1 MHLMLKTSNVN
12 GKELTSFCG
21 RGLLVICV
29 VGNSIVKSKQPV
41 SRQQQQQEEL
51 DEEAE
56 LAKLQAE
63 MAM

>member
-1 MHLMLKTSNVN
+1 MLTIFSDQLVDG
-12 GKELTSFCG
+12 GKHPM
-21 RGLLVICV
+21 RH
-29 VGNSIVKSKQPV
+29 
-41 SRQQQQQEEL
+41 EEEE